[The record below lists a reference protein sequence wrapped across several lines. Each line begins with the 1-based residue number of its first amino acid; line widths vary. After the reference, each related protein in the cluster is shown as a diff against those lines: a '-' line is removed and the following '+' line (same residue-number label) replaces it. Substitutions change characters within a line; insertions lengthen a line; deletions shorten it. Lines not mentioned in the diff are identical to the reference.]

1 MLKQKYFLTNFFILS
16 AEKQPINSSWRKIE
30 WLPTHREAKNRLTD
44 MDWQTSPQNLLNRA
58 DKGALQLNKLI
69 PALKSVALSEGSN
82 VNVDETWLR
91 YRTVDEKRKTYMW
104 CLVNKKTRIVI
115 FFYEDTEDKD
125 GNQKHGG
132 RSRNVQSDFI
142 GDAKLKS
149 LQSDGYNVYTCHRD
163 LQAVGC
169 FVPGLLL
176 PPDTR
181 IEKRKKR
188 LRKPSSD
195 DNLQIIIVKFAVHF
209 LGSALVRR

>member
-1 MLKQKYFLTNFFILS
+1 MATP
-16 AEKQPINSSWRKIE
+16 A
-30 WLPTHREAKNRLTD
+30 HREAKNRLTD

-104 CLVNKKTRIVI
+104 CLVNKEARIVI

-132 RSRNVQSDFI
+132 RCRNVLSDFI
-142 GDAKLKS
+142 GEAKLKS
-149 LQSDGYNVYTCHRD
+149 
-163 LQAVGC
+163 
-169 FVPGLLL
+169 
-176 PPDTR
+176 
-181 IEKRKKR
+181 K
-188 LRKPSSD
+188 
-195 DNLQIIIVKFAVHF
+195 
-209 LGSALVRR
+209 